1 MQIIHTL
8 VELRSIIA
16 SFKLAGKVIGLV
28 PTMGNLHQG
37 HLQLVQTALAQAD
50 IVICSIFVNP
60 LQFGEGEDF
69 EQYPRTLPAD
79 AQQLENIGCDLV
91 FAPSVNEMYPDSA
104 VSGRDQSQLI
114 VPQIS
119 DILEGAA
126 RPGHFAGVATVVA
139 KLFNIVQPDKAV
151 FGAKDYQ
158 QLQIIKQFVR
168 DLCFPVEI
176 IAHPIVRQSNG
187 LALSSRNGFLTEA
200 QKQQAGAIYQTLQ
213 DLAEQ
218 IKAGATNFSQLEQQ
232 AVQQLNKLGFKTD
245 YISIRRADLG
255 LATAMD
261 KKWVILAAVYLA
273 GIRLLDN
280 ISIEL

>member
-187 LALSSRNGFLTEA
+187 LALSSRNGF
-200 QKQQAGAIYQTLQ
+200 
-213 DLAEQ
+213 
-218 IKAGATNFSQLEQQ
+218 
-232 AVQQLNKLGFKTD
+232 
-245 YISIRRADLG
+245 
-255 LATAMD
+255 
-261 KKWVILAAVYLA
+261 
-273 GIRLLDN
+273 
-280 ISIEL
+280 

>member
-1 MQIIHTL
+1 MQIIHTQA
-8 VELRSIIA
+8 ELRAVIA
-16 SFKLAGKVIGLV
+16 SFKQAGKVIAFV

-37 HLQLVQTALAQAD
+37 HLQLVQAALAQAD
-50 IVICSIFVNP
+50 IVVCSIFVNP

-69 EQYPRTLPAD
+69 EQYPRTLQAD
-79 AQQLENIGCDLV
+79 AEQLESTGCDLV
-91 FAPSVNEMYPDSA
+91 FAPTVNDMYPN
-104 VSGRDQSQLI
+104 GQDQSQLV

-126 RPGHFAGVATVVA
+126 RPGHFSGVATVVA
-139 KLFNIVQPDKAV
+139 KLFNIVQPNKAV

-158 QLQIIKQFVR
+158 QLQLIKQFVK

-213 DLAEQ
+213 NIAEQ
-218 IKAGATNFSQLEQQ
+218 IKTGAVNFAQLEQQ
-232 AVQQLNKLGFKTD
+232 AAQQLNKQGFKTD
-245 YISIRRADLG
+245 YISIRRSDLG
-255 LATAMD
+255 IATVMD
-261 KKWVILAAVYLA
+261 KQLVILAAVYLA

-280 ISIEL
+280 ISIKL

>member
-8 VELRSIIA
+8 IELRSIIA
-16 SFKLAGKVIGLV
+16 SFKQAGKVIALV

-50 IVICSIFVNP
+50 IVVCSIFVNP

-79 AQQLENIGCDLV
+79 AQQLDNIGCDLV

-104 VSGRDQSQLI
+104 ASGRDQSQLL

-158 QLQIIKQFVR
+158 QLQIIKQFVK

-187 LALSSRNGFLTEA
+187 LALSSRNGFLTEV